1 MERPSDWSA
10 VGYASDPIPGDPVV
24 VRQGALDY
32 QRMADSI
39 ASCAQALRS
48 LDAGGSRGSQ
58 AVAALLETRDDLLD
72 KVGVAEGRYREAG
85 GALEEYAGALDRAQ
99 SDSLNALAAA
109 KSAQADAMEA
119 RTRAERMRASAEEY
133 PADGDAGDDRARY
146 MRLAGAADADE
157 AAAQGRVAAQKE
169 IIDHAVSERDIAAE
183 RAIEII
189 NGACGDGLA
198 DSWWDDWGKAITQW
212 IAKICEIVSGI
223 AGVLALLVSWVP
235 IVGQALAAFL
245 GALSAVTGVI
255 AALANTVLAMA
266 GEQTWLDAVISV
278 GFAALGC
285 VGLGG
290 LRGVAAS
297 ARAMA
302 GARGAWAAAG
312 GLRGVGGLRGLASGY
327 RAGAAASLKGAVH
340 SLRSA
345 AHNLRHDPQGVLAS
359 AVAALKFKGSGRT
372 DLPKGLYEG
381 RGKNHGSAAARAYEE
396 QITGYPVEY
405 SIYVEGD
412 LSEVE
417 FDGFRD
423 GVLLE
428 AKGPSIANILSHE
441 WGEHQIYEYL
451 EDMQK
456 QLDAMARGGL
466 DMPIH
471 WHFAEEEAM
480 NIMLGQRIPPG
491 IRLFHTPPE

>member
-1 MERPSDWSA
+1 M
-10 VGYASDPIPGDPVV
+10 
-24 VRQGALDY
+24 
-32 QRMADSI
+32 
-39 ASCAQALRS
+39 
-48 LDAGGSRGSQ
+48 
-58 AVAALLETRDDLLD
+58 
-72 KVGVAEGRYREAG
+72 
-85 GALEEYAGALDRAQ
+85 
-99 SDSLNALAAA
+99 
-109 KSAQADAMEA
+109 
-119 RTRAERMRASAEEY
+119 
-133 PADGDAGDDRARY
+133 
-146 MRLAGAADADE
+146 
-157 AAAQGRVAAQKE
+157 
-169 IIDHAVSERDIAAE
+169 
-183 RAIEII
+183 
-189 NGACGDGLA
+189 
-198 DSWWDDWGKAITQW
+198 
-212 IAKICEIVSGI
+212 
-223 AGVLALLVSWVP
+223 SWVP

-423 GVLLE
+423 GVLLD
-428 AKGPSIANILSHE
+428 AKGPRTYVIIGHE
-441 WGEHQIYEYL
+441 WGTKAL
-451 EDMQK
+451 EKMQT
-456 QLDAMARGGL
+456 QMDRQVDALARGGL
-466 DMPIH
+466 DIPIH
-471 WHFAEEEAM
+471 WHFAEKGAM
-480 NIMLGQRIPPG
+480 EIAAKLNVPPA
-491 IRLFHTPPE
+491 ITLFYTPPK

>member
-1 MERPSDWSA
+1 M
-10 VGYASDPIPGDPVV
+10 
-24 VRQGALDY
+24 
-32 QRMADSI
+32 
-39 ASCAQALRS
+39 
-48 LDAGGSRGSQ
+48 
-58 AVAALLETRDDLLD
+58 
-72 KVGVAEGRYREAG
+72 GVAEGRYREAG

-109 KSAQADAMEA
+109 KPAQADAMEA
-119 RTRAERMRASAEEY
+119 RTRA
-133 PADGDAGDDRARY
+133 
-146 MRLAGAADADE
+146 
-157 AAAQGRVAAQKE
+157 
-169 IIDHAVSERDIAAE
+169 ERDIAAE

-198 DSWWDDWGKAITQW
+198 DSWWDDWGRAITQW

-290 LRGVAAS
+290 LRGV
-297 ARAMA
+297 
-302 GARGAWAAAG
+302 
-312 GLRGVGGLRGLASGY
+312 GGLRGLASGY
-327 RAGAAASLKGAVH
+327 RAGAAASLKGAAR

-345 AHNLRHDPQGVLAS
+345 AHNLRHNPQGVLAS

-381 RGKNHGSAAARAYEE
+381 RGKNQGSAAARLRGADH
-396 QITGYPVEY
+396 GLP
-405 SIYVEGD
+405 
-412 LSEVE
+412 
-417 FDGFRD
+417 RR
-423 GVLLE
+423 VLHLRGRRPGQGRVRRLPGRR
-428 AKGPSIANILSHE
+428 APGRQGAAHVCDYRSRM
-441 WGEHQIYEYL
+441 GHQS
-451 EDMQK
+451 
-456 QLDAMARGGL
+456 
-466 DMPIH
+466 
-471 WHFAEEEAM
+471 
-480 NIMLGQRIPPG
+480 
-491 IRLFHTPPE
+491 T

>member
-1 MERPSDWSA
+1 MIRAAPKGRPQMHVEGIVERPSDWSA
-10 VGYASDPIPGDPVV
+10 VGYPSDPVPGDPVV

-72 KVGVAEGRYREAG
+72 KVGAAEGRYREAG

-133 PADGDAGDDRARY
+133 PADGNGGDDRARY

-169 IIDHAVSERDIAAE
+169 IIDRAVSERDIAAE

-212 IAKICEIVSGI
+212 IAKICEIISGI

-245 GALSAVTGVI
+245 G
-255 AALANTVLAMA
+255 
-266 GEQTWLDAVISV
+266 
-278 GFAALGC
+278 
-285 VGLGG
+285 
-290 LRGVAAS
+290 
-297 ARAMA
+297 
-302 GARGAWAAAG
+302 
-312 GLRGVGGLRGLASGY
+312 
-327 RAGAAASLKGAVH
+327 
-340 SLRSA
+340 

-381 RGKNHGSAAARAYEE
+381 PGKNHGSAAARAYEE

-428 AKGPSIANILSHE
+428 AKGPSTANILSHE

-456 QLDAMARGGL
+456 QLNAMARGGL

-471 WHFAEEEAM
+471 WYFAEEEAM
-480 NIMLGQRIPPG
+480 NIMLDTDDIPDG
-491 IRLFHTPPE
+491 ISLFFEPPK

>member
-1 MERPSDWSA
+1 M
-10 VGYASDPIPGDPVV
+10 
-24 VRQGALDY
+24 GA
-32 QRMADSI
+32 
-39 ASCAQALRS
+39 
-48 LDAGGSRGSQ
+48 
-58 AVAALLETRDDLLD
+58 
-72 KVGVAEGRYREAG
+72 AEGRYREAG

-109 KSAQADAMEA
+109 KSAQADAMDA

-133 PADGDAGDDRARY
+133 PADGDGGDDRARY

-157 AAAQGRVAAQKE
+157 AAAQERIAAQKE
-169 IIDHAVSERDIAAE
+169 IIDRAVSERDIAAE

-189 NGACGDGLA
+189 DGACGDGLA

-245 GALSAVTGVI
+245 G
-255 AALANTVLAMA
+255 
-266 GEQTWLDAVISV
+266 
-278 GFAALGC
+278 
-285 VGLGG
+285 
-290 LRGVAAS
+290 
-297 ARAMA
+297 
-302 GARGAWAAAG
+302 
-312 GLRGVGGLRGLASGY
+312 
-327 RAGAAASLKGAVH
+327 
-340 SLRSA
+340 

-412 LSEVE
+412 LAMVE

-423 GVLLE
+423 GVLLD
-428 AKGPSIANILSHE
+428 AKGPRTYVIISHH
-441 WGEHQIYEYL
+441 WSTKAL
-451 EDMQK
+451 EKMLK
-456 QLDAMARGGL
+456 QMRKQVNAVASGGL
-466 DMPIH
+466 DIPIH
-471 WHFAEEEAM
+471 WHFAEKEAM
-480 NIMLGQRIPPG
+480 EIAAKLEVPPG
-491 IRLFHTPPE
+491 IKLFYTPPK

>member
-10 VGYASDPIPGDPVV
+10 VGYASDPVPGDPVV

-169 IIDHAVSERDIAAE
+169 IIDRAVSERDIAAE

-212 IAKICEIVSGI
+212 IAKICEIISGI

-245 GALSAVTGVI
+245 G
-255 AALANTVLAMA
+255 
-266 GEQTWLDAVISV
+266 
-278 GFAALGC
+278 
-285 VGLGG
+285 
-290 LRGVAAS
+290 
-297 ARAMA
+297 
-302 GARGAWAAAG
+302 
-312 GLRGVGGLRGLASGY
+312 
-327 RAGAAASLKGAVH
+327 
-340 SLRSA
+340 

-471 WHFAEEEAM
+471 WYFAEEEAM
-480 NIMLGQRIPPG
+480 NIMLDTDDIPDG
-491 IRLFHTPPE
+491 ISLFFEPPK

>member
-1 MERPSDWSA
+1 M
-10 VGYASDPIPGDPVV
+10 
-24 VRQGALDY
+24 GA
-32 QRMADSI
+32 
-39 ASCAQALRS
+39 
-48 LDAGGSRGSQ
+48 
-58 AVAALLETRDDLLD
+58 
-72 KVGVAEGRYREAG
+72 AEDRYREAG

-133 PADGDAGDDRARY
+133 PADGDGGDDRARY

-169 IIDHAVSERDIAAE
+169 IIDRAVSERDIAAE

-245 GALSAVTGVI
+245 GA
-255 AALANTVLAMA
+255 
-266 GEQTWLDAVISV
+266 
-278 GFAALGC
+278 
-285 VGLGG
+285 
-290 LRGVAAS
+290 
-297 ARAMA
+297 
-302 GARGAWAAAG
+302 
-312 GLRGVGGLRGLASGY
+312 
-327 RAGAAASLKGAVH
+327 
-340 SLRSA
+340 
-345 AHNLRHDPQGVLAS
+345 HNLRHDPQGVLAS

-381 RGKNHGSAAARAYEE
+381 PGKNHGSAAARAYEE

-428 AKGPSIANILSHE
+428 AKGPSTANILSHE

-456 QLDAMARGGL
+456 QLNAMARGGL

-471 WHFAEEEAM
+471 WYFAEEEAM
-480 NIMLGQRIPPG
+480 NIMLDTDDIPDG
-491 IRLFHTPPE
+491 ISLFFEPPK

>member
-1 MERPSDWSA
+1 MD
-10 VGYASDPIPGDPVV
+10 
-24 VRQGALDY
+24 
-32 QRMADSI
+32 
-39 ASCAQALRS
+39 
-48 LDAGGSRGSQ
+48 
-58 AVAALLETRDDLLD
+58 
-72 KVGVAEGRYREAG
+72 
-85 GALEEYAGALDRAQ
+85 
-99 SDSLNALAAA
+99 
-109 KSAQADAMEA
+109 A

-133 PADGDAGDDRARY
+133 PADGDGADDRARY

-157 AAAQGRVAAQKE
+157 AAAQERVAAQKE
-169 IIDHAVSERDIAAE
+169 IIDRAVSERDIAAE

-198 DSWWDDWGKAITQW
+198 DSWWDDWGRAITQW
-212 IAKICEIVSGI
+212 IAKICEIISGI
-223 AGVLALLVSWVP
+223 TGVLALLVSWVP

-245 GALSAVTGVI
+245 G
-255 AALANTVLAMA
+255 
-266 GEQTWLDAVISV
+266 
-278 GFAALGC
+278 
-285 VGLGG
+285 
-290 LRGVAAS
+290 
-297 ARAMA
+297 
-302 GARGAWAAAG
+302 
-312 GLRGVGGLRGLASGY
+312 
-327 RAGAAASLKGAVH
+327 
-340 SLRSA
+340 

-412 LSEVE
+412 LTKVE

-471 WHFAEEEAM
+471 WYFAEEEAM
-480 NIMLGQRIPPG
+480 NIMLDTDDIPDG
-491 IRLFHTPPE
+491 ISLFFEPPK

>member
-1 MERPSDWSA
+1 MWS
-10 VGYASDPIPGDPVV
+10 VLLI
-24 VRQGALDY
+24 GAPWGT
-32 QRMADSI
+32 RRTRSPATPWW
-39 ASCAQALRS
+39 CARAPWTTRGWRIRSHPAPKALRS

-169 IIDHAVSERDIAAE
+169 IIDRAVSERDIAAE

-198 DSWWDDWGKAITQW
+198 DSWWDDWGKAIAQW

-245 GALSAVTGVI
+245 G
-255 AALANTVLAMA
+255 
-266 GEQTWLDAVISV
+266 
-278 GFAALGC
+278 
-285 VGLGG
+285 
-290 LRGVAAS
+290 
-297 ARAMA
+297 
-302 GARGAWAAAG
+302 
-312 GLRGVGGLRGLASGY
+312 
-327 RAGAAASLKGAVH
+327 
-340 SLRSA
+340 

-471 WHFAEEEAM
+471 WYFAEEEAM
-480 NIMLGQRIPPG
+480 NIMLDTDDIPDG
-491 IRLFHTPPE
+491 ISLFFEPPK

>member
-1 MERPSDWSA
+1 M
-10 VGYASDPIPGDPVV
+10 
-24 VRQGALDY
+24 
-32 QRMADSI
+32 
-39 ASCAQALRS
+39 
-48 LDAGGSRGSQ
+48 
-58 AVAALLETRDDLLD
+58 
-72 KVGVAEGRYREAG
+72 GVAEGRYREAG

-99 SDSLNALAAA
+99 SDPLNALAAA
-109 KSAQADAMEA
+109 KSAQADAMGT

-133 PADGDAGDDRARY
+133 PADGDGGDDRARY
-146 MRLAGAADADE
+146 MRLAGAADTDE

-169 IIDHAVSERDIAAE
+169 IIDRAVSERDIAAE

-212 IAKICEIVSGI
+212 IAKICEIISGI

-302 GARGAWAAAG
+302 GARDAWAAAG

-327 RAGAAASLKGAVH
+327 RAGAAASLKGAAR

-381 RGKNHGSAAARAYEE
+381 RGKNHDSAAARAYEE
-396 QITGYPVEY
+396 QITGYPIEY
-405 SIYVEGD
+405 SIYMEGD
-412 LSEVE
+412 LAKVE

-423 GVLLE
+423 GVLLD
-428 AKGPSIANILSHE
+428 AKGPRTYAIIRHDWSTDAIE
-441 WGEHQIYEYL
+441 R
-451 EDMQK
+451 MQA
-456 QLDAMARGGL
+456 QMYRQVDALARGGL
-466 DMPIH
+466 DIPIH
-471 WHFAEEEAM
+471 WHFAEKGAM
-480 NIMLGQRIPPG
+480 EIAAKLIVPPE
-491 IRLFHTPPE
+491 ITLFYTPPK

>member
-1 MERPSDWSA
+1 M
-10 VGYASDPIPGDPVV
+10 
-24 VRQGALDY
+24 
-32 QRMADSI
+32 
-39 ASCAQALRS
+39 
-48 LDAGGSRGSQ
+48 
-58 AVAALLETRDDLLD
+58 
-72 KVGVAEGRYREAG
+72 
-85 GALEEYAGALDRAQ
+85 
-99 SDSLNALAAA
+99 
-109 KSAQADAMEA
+109 
-119 RTRAERMRASAEEY
+119 
-133 PADGDAGDDRARY
+133 
-146 MRLAGAADADE
+146 
-157 AAAQGRVAAQKE
+157 
-169 IIDHAVSERDIAAE
+169 
-183 RAIEII
+183 
-189 NGACGDGLA
+189 
-198 DSWWDDWGKAITQW
+198 
-212 IAKICEIVSGI
+212 
-223 AGVLALLVSWVP
+223 SWVP

-381 RGKNHGSAAARAYEE
+381 PGKNHGSAAARAYEE

-423 GVLLE
+423 GVLLD
-428 AKGPSIANILSHE
+428 AKGPRTYVIISHH
-441 WGEHQIYEYL
+441 WSTKAL
-451 EDMQK
+451 EKMQK
-456 QLDAMARGGL
+456 QMRKQVNAVASGGL
-466 DMPIH
+466 DIPIH
-471 WHFAEEEAM
+471 WHFAEKEAM
-480 NIMLGQRIPPG
+480 EIAAKLEVPPG
-491 IRLFHTPPE
+491 IKLFYTPPK

>member
-1 MERPSDWSA
+1 M
-10 VGYASDPIPGDPVV
+10 
-24 VRQGALDY
+24 
-32 QRMADSI
+32 
-39 ASCAQALRS
+39 
-48 LDAGGSRGSQ
+48 DA
-58 AVAALLETRDDLLD
+58 
-72 KVGVAEGRYREAG
+72 
-85 GALEEYAGALDRAQ
+85 RA
-99 SDSLNALAAA
+99 
-109 KSAQADAMEA
+109 
-119 RTRAERMRASAEEY
+119 RAERMRASAEEY
-133 PADGDAGDDRARY
+133 PADGDGGDDRARY

-169 IIDHAVSERDIAAE
+169 IIDRAVSERDIAAE

-381 RGKNHGSAAARAYEE
+381 PGKNHGSAAARAYEE

-423 GVLLE
+423 GALLD
-428 AKGPSIANILSHE
+428 AKGPRT
-441 WGEHQIYEYL
+441 YEIIRHDWSTDAI
-451 EDMQK
+451 ERMQA
-456 QLDAMARGGL
+456 QMYRQVDALARGGL
-466 DMPIH
+466 DIPIH
-471 WHFAEEEAM
+471 WHFAEKGAM
-480 NIMLGQRIPPG
+480 EIAAKLIVPPE
-491 IRLFHTPPE
+491 ITLFYTPPK

>member
-1 MERPSDWSA
+1 M
-10 VGYASDPIPGDPVV
+10 
-24 VRQGALDY
+24 
-32 QRMADSI
+32 
-39 ASCAQALRS
+39 
-48 LDAGGSRGSQ
+48 
-58 AVAALLETRDDLLD
+58 
-72 KVGVAEGRYREAG
+72 GVAEGRYREAG

-133 PADGDAGDDRARY
+133 PADGDGGDDRARY

-169 IIDHAVSERDIAAE
+169 IIDRAVSERDIAAE

-327 RAGAAASLKGAVH
+327 RAGAASASRALSTPCAPPPTICATTRRGCSPPPSPPSSSRAAGAPTCPRA
-340 SLRSA
+340 STRDA
-345 AHNLRHDPQGVLAS
+345 A
-359 AVAALKFKGSGRT
+359 RT
-372 DLPKGLYEG
+372 KAPPP
-381 RGKNHGSAAARAYEE
+381 RAYEE

-412 LSEVE
+412 LAKVE

-423 GVLLE
+423 GALLD
-428 AKGPSIANILSHE
+428 AKGPRT
-441 WGEHQIYEYL
+441 YEIIRHDWSTDAI
-451 EDMQK
+451 ERMQA
-456 QLDAMARGGL
+456 QMYRQVDALARGGL
-466 DMPIH
+466 DIPIH
-471 WHFAEEEAM
+471 WHFAEKGAM
-480 NIMLGQRIPPG
+480 EIAAKLIVPPE
-491 IRLFHTPPE
+491 ITLFYTPPK

>member
-1 MERPSDWSA
+1 M
-10 VGYASDPIPGDPVV
+10 
-24 VRQGALDY
+24 
-32 QRMADSI
+32 
-39 ASCAQALRS
+39 
-48 LDAGGSRGSQ
+48 
-58 AVAALLETRDDLLD
+58 
-72 KVGVAEGRYREAG
+72 GVAEGRYREAG

-119 RTRAERMRASAEEY
+119 RTRAER
-133 PADGDAGDDRARY
+133 
-146 MRLAGAADADE
+146 
-157 AAAQGRVAAQKE
+157 
-169 IIDHAVSERDIAAE
+169 DIAAE

-198 DSWWDDWGKAITQW
+198 DSWWDDWGRAITQW

-327 RAGAAASLKGAVH
+327 RAGAAASLKGAAR

-345 AHNLRHDPQGVLAS
+345 AHNLRHNPQGVLAS

-381 RGKNHGSAAARAYEE
+381 PGKNHGSAAARAYEE

-412 LSEVE
+412 LAKVE

-423 GVLLE
+423 GVLLD
-428 AKGPSIANILSHE
+428 AKGPRTYVIIGHE
-441 WGEHQIYEYL
+441 WGTKAL
-451 EDMQK
+451 EKMQT
-456 QLDAMARGGL
+456 QMDRQVDALARGGL
-466 DMPIH
+466 DIPIH
-471 WHFAEEEAM
+471 WHFAEKGAM
-480 NIMLGQRIPPG
+480 EIAAKLEVPPG
-491 IRLFHTPPE
+491 IKLFYTPPK

>member
-1 MERPSDWSA
+1 MERPSDWSV
-10 VGYASDPIPGDPVV
+10 VGYASDPVPGDPVV

-133 PADGDAGDDRARY
+133 PADGDGGDDRARY

-157 AAAQGRVAAQKE
+157 AAAQERVAAQKE
-169 IIDHAVSERDIAAE
+169 IIDRAVSERDIAAE

-212 IAKICEIVSGI
+212 IARICEIVSGI

-245 GALSAVTGVI
+245 G
-255 AALANTVLAMA
+255 
-266 GEQTWLDAVISV
+266 
-278 GFAALGC
+278 
-285 VGLGG
+285 
-290 LRGVAAS
+290 
-297 ARAMA
+297 
-302 GARGAWAAAG
+302 
-312 GLRGVGGLRGLASGY
+312 
-327 RAGAAASLKGAVH
+327 
-340 SLRSA
+340 

-381 RGKNHGSAAARAYEE
+381 PGKNHGSAAARAYEE

-456 QLDAMARGGL
+456 QLNAMASGGL
-466 DMPIH
+466 DIPIH
-471 WHFAEEEAM
+471 WHFAEKEAM
-480 NIMLGQRIPPG
+480 EIAAKLEVPPG
-491 IRLFHTPPE
+491 IKLFYTPPK

>member
-1 MERPSDWSA
+1 M
-10 VGYASDPIPGDPVV
+10 GYASDPVPGDPVV

-72 KVGVAEGRYREAG
+72 KVGAAEGRYREAG

-133 PADGDAGDDRARY
+133 PADGDGGDDRARY

-169 IIDHAVSERDIAAE
+169 IIDRAVSERDIAAE

-198 DSWWDDWGKAITQW
+198 DSWWDDWGRAITQW

-245 GALSAVTGVI
+245 G
-255 AALANTVLAMA
+255 
-266 GEQTWLDAVISV
+266 
-278 GFAALGC
+278 
-285 VGLGG
+285 
-290 LRGVAAS
+290 
-297 ARAMA
+297 
-302 GARGAWAAAG
+302 
-312 GLRGVGGLRGLASGY
+312 
-327 RAGAAASLKGAVH
+327 
-340 SLRSA
+340 

-412 LSEVE
+412 LAKVE

-456 QLDAMARGGL
+456 QLNAMASGGL
-466 DMPIH
+466 DIPIH
-471 WHFAEEEAM
+471 WHFAEKEAM
-480 NIMLGQRIPPG
+480 EIAAKLEVPPG
-491 IRLFHTPPE
+491 IKLFYTPPK

>member
-1 MERPSDWSA
+1 M
-10 VGYASDPIPGDPVV
+10 
-24 VRQGALDY
+24 
-32 QRMADSI
+32 
-39 ASCAQALRS
+39 
-48 LDAGGSRGSQ
+48 
-58 AVAALLETRDDLLD
+58 
-72 KVGVAEGRYREAG
+72 GVAEGRYREAG

-109 KSAQADAMEA
+109 KSAQADAMDA
-119 RTRAERMRASAEEY
+119 RARAERMRASAEEY
-133 PADGDAGDDRARY
+133 PADGDGGDDRARY

-169 IIDHAVSERDIAAE
+169 IIDRAVSERDIAAE

-327 RAGAAASLKGAVH
+327 RAGAAASLKGAAR

-381 RGKNHGSAAARAYEE
+381 RDKNHGSAAARAYEE

-412 LSEVE
+412 LAKVE

-423 GVLLE
+423 GALLD
-428 AKGPSIANILSHE
+428 AKGPRT
-441 WGEHQIYEYL
+441 YEIIRHDWSTDAI
-451 EDMQK
+451 ERMQA
-456 QLDAMARGGL
+456 QMYRQVDALARGGL
-466 DMPIH
+466 DIPIH
-471 WHFAEEEAM
+471 WHFTEKGAM
-480 NIMLGQRIPPG
+480 EIAAKLIVPPE
-491 IRLFHTPPE
+491 ITLFYTPPK

>member
-1 MERPSDWSA
+1 M
-10 VGYASDPIPGDPVV
+10 
-24 VRQGALDY
+24 
-32 QRMADSI
+32 
-39 ASCAQALRS
+39 
-48 LDAGGSRGSQ
+48 
-58 AVAALLETRDDLLD
+58 
-72 KVGVAEGRYREAG
+72 GVAEGRYREAG

-119 RTRAERMRASAEEY
+119 RTRAERMRVSAEEY
-133 PADGDAGDDRARY
+133 PADGDGGDDRARY

-169 IIDHAVSERDIAAE
+169 IIDRAVSERDIAAE

-340 SLRSA
+340 SLCSA

-423 GVLLE
+423 GVLLD
-428 AKGPSIANILSHE
+428 AKGPRTYVIIGHE
-441 WGEHQIYEYL
+441 WGTKAL
-451 EDMQK
+451 EKMQT
-456 QLDAMARGGL
+456 QMDRQVDALARGGL
-466 DMPIH
+466 DIPIH
-471 WHFAEEEAM
+471 WHFAEKGAM
-480 NIMLGQRIPPG
+480 EIAAKLNVPPA
-491 IRLFHTPPE
+491 ITLFYTPPK

>member
-10 VGYASDPIPGDPVV
+10 VGYASDPVPGDPVV

-85 GALEEYAGALDRAQ
+85 GTLEEYAGALDRAQ

-133 PADGDAGDDRARY
+133 PADGDGGDDRARY

-169 IIDHAVSERDIAAE
+169 IIDRAVSERDIAAE

-245 GALSAVTGVI
+245 GA
-255 AALANTVLAMA
+255 
-266 GEQTWLDAVISV
+266 
-278 GFAALGC
+278 
-285 VGLGG
+285 
-290 LRGVAAS
+290 
-297 ARAMA
+297 
-302 GARGAWAAAG
+302 
-312 GLRGVGGLRGLASGY
+312 
-327 RAGAAASLKGAVH
+327 
-340 SLRSA
+340 
-345 AHNLRHDPQGVLAS
+345 HNLRHDPQGVLAS

-412 LSEVE
+412 LAKVE

-423 GVLLE
+423 GVLLD
-428 AKGPSIANILSHE
+428 AKGPRTYVIISHH
-441 WGEHQIYEYL
+441 WSTKAL
-451 EDMQK
+451 EKMQK
-456 QLDAMARGGL
+456 QMRKQVNAVASGGL
-466 DMPIH
+466 DIPIH
-471 WHFAEEEAM
+471 WHFGEKGAM
-480 NIMLGQRIPPG
+480 EIAAKLNVPPG
-491 IRLFHTPPE
+491 IKLFYTPPK

>member
-1 MERPSDWSA
+1 M
-10 VGYASDPIPGDPVV
+10 
-24 VRQGALDY
+24 
-32 QRMADSI
+32 
-39 ASCAQALRS
+39 
-48 LDAGGSRGSQ
+48 
-58 AVAALLETRDDLLD
+58 
-72 KVGVAEGRYREAG
+72 GVAEGRYREAG

-169 IIDHAVSERDIAAE
+169 IIDRAVSERDIAAE

-235 IVGQALAAFL
+235 VVGQALAAFL

-285 VGLGG
+285 VGL
-290 LRGVAAS
+290 
-297 ARAMA
+297 
-302 GARGAWAAAG
+302 G

-471 WHFAEEEAM
+471 WYFAEEEAM
-480 NIMLGQRIPPG
+480 NIMLDTDDIPDG
-491 IRLFHTPPE
+491 ISLFFEPPK

>member
-1 MERPSDWSA
+1 M
-10 VGYASDPIPGDPVV
+10 
-24 VRQGALDY
+24 GA
-32 QRMADSI
+32 A
-39 ASCAQALRS
+39 
-48 LDAGGSRGSQ
+48 
-58 AVAALLETRDDLLD
+58 
-72 KVGVAEGRYREAG
+72 KGRYREAG

-109 KSAQADAMEA
+109 KSAQADAMDRAQSDSLNALATAKSAQADAMEA

-133 PADGDAGDDRARY
+133 PADGDGGDDRARY

-169 IIDHAVSERDIAAE
+169 IIDRAVSERDIAAE

-198 DSWWDDWGKAITQW
+198 DSWWDDWGRAITQW
-212 IAKICEIVSGI
+212 IAKICEIISGI

-297 ARAMA
+297 TRAMA

-381 RGKNHGSAAARAYEE
+381 PGKNHGSAAARAYEE

-423 GVLLE
+423 GVLLD
-428 AKGPSIANILSHE
+428 AKGPRTYVIISHRWSTKALE
-441 WGEHQIYEYL
+441 KCKHKWTGKWMHSCAEAWTSPSSGTSLRRKRWKSQQNWKSHQVSSYFTL
-451 EDMQK
+451 LQNRHDRK
-456 QLDAMARGGL
+456 RG
-466 DMPIH
+466 
-471 WHFAEEEAM
+471 
-480 NIMLGQRIPPG
+480 
-491 IRLFHTPPE
+491 

>member
-1 MERPSDWSA
+1 M
-10 VGYASDPIPGDPVV
+10 
-24 VRQGALDY
+24 GA
-32 QRMADSI
+32 
-39 ASCAQALRS
+39 
-48 LDAGGSRGSQ
+48 
-58 AVAALLETRDDLLD
+58 
-72 KVGVAEGRYREAG
+72 AEGRYREAG

-99 SDSLNALAAA
+99 SESLNALAAA

-133 PADGDAGDDRARY
+133 PADGDGGDDRARY

-169 IIDHAVSERDIAAE
+169 IIDRAVSERDIAAE

-212 IAKICEIVSGI
+212 IARICEIVSGI

-423 GVLLE
+423 GVLLD
-428 AKGPSIANILSHE
+428 AKGPRTYVIIGHE
-441 WGEHQIYEYL
+441 WGTKAL
-451 EDMQK
+451 EKMQT
-456 QLDAMARGGL
+456 QMDRQVDALARGGL
-466 DMPIH
+466 DIPIH
-471 WHFAEEEAM
+471 WHFAEKGAM
-480 NIMLGQRIPPG
+480 EIAAKLNVPPA
-491 IRLFHTPPE
+491 ITLFYTPPK

>member
-1 MERPSDWSA
+1 M
-10 VGYASDPIPGDPVV
+10 
-24 VRQGALDY
+24 
-32 QRMADSI
+32 
-39 ASCAQALRS
+39 
-48 LDAGGSRGSQ
+48 
-58 AVAALLETRDDLLD
+58 
-72 KVGVAEGRYREAG
+72 GVAEGRYREAG

-133 PADGDAGDDRARY
+133 PADGDGGDDRARY

-169 IIDHAVSERDIAAE
+169 IIDRAVSERDIAAE

-223 AGVLALLVSWVP
+223 AGVLPLLVSWVP

-381 RGKNHGSAAARAYEE
+381 RGKNQGSAAARLRGADH
-396 QITGYPVEY
+396 GLP
-405 SIYVEGD
+405 
-412 LSEVE
+412 
-417 FDGFRD
+417 RR
-423 GVLLE
+423 VLHLRGMRPGQGRVRRLPGRR
-428 AKGPSIANILSHE
+428 APGRQGAAHVCDYQSPL
-441 WGEHQIYEYL
+441 EHQS
-451 EDMQK
+451 
-456 QLDAMARGGL
+456 A
-466 DMPIH
+466 
-471 WHFAEEEAM
+471 
-480 NIMLGQRIPPG
+480 
-491 IRLFHTPPE
+491 

>member
-1 MERPSDWSA
+1 M
-10 VGYASDPIPGDPVV
+10 
-24 VRQGALDY
+24 
-32 QRMADSI
+32 
-39 ASCAQALRS
+39 
-48 LDAGGSRGSQ
+48 
-58 AVAALLETRDDLLD
+58 
-72 KVGVAEGRYREAG
+72 GVAEGRYREAG

-109 KSAQADAMEA
+109 KSAQADAIEA

-133 PADGDAGDDRARY
+133 PADGDGGDDRARY

-169 IIDHAVSERDIAAE
+169 IIDRAVSERDIAAE

-212 IAKICEIVSGI
+212 IAKICEIISGI

-278 GFAALGC
+278 GFAA
-285 VGLGG
+285 
-290 LRGVAAS
+290 
-297 ARAMA
+297 
-302 GARGAWAAAG
+302 
-312 GLRGVGGLRGLASGY
+312 
-327 RAGAAASLKGAVH
+327 
-340 SLRSA
+340 
-345 AHNLRHDPQGVLAS
+345 HNLRHDPQGVLAS

-381 RGKNHGSAAARAYEE
+381 RGKNHGSAAARLRGADHGLPRRVLHLRGRRPGRGRVRRLPGRRAPRGEGAE
-396 QITGYPVEY
+396 HCQYPQPRM
-405 SIYVEGD
+405 G
-412 LSEVE
+412 
-417 FDGFRD
+417 
-423 GVLLE
+423 
-428 AKGPSIANILSHE
+428 
-441 WGEHQIYEYL
+441 
-451 EDMQK
+451 
-456 QLDAMARGGL
+456 
-466 DMPIH
+466 
-471 WHFAEEEAM
+471 
-480 NIMLGQRIPPG
+480 
-491 IRLFHTPPE
+491 

>member
-1 MERPSDWSA
+1 M
-10 VGYASDPIPGDPVV
+10 
-24 VRQGALDY
+24 GA
-32 QRMADSI
+32 
-39 ASCAQALRS
+39 
-48 LDAGGSRGSQ
+48 
-58 AVAALLETRDDLLD
+58 
-72 KVGVAEGRYREAG
+72 AEGRYREAG

-119 RTRAERMRASAEEY
+119 RARA
-133 PADGDAGDDRARY
+133 
-146 MRLAGAADADE
+146 
-157 AAAQGRVAAQKE
+157 
-169 IIDHAVSERDIAAE
+169 ERDIAAE

-198 DSWWDDWGKAITQW
+198 DSWWDDWGRAITQW

-327 RAGAAASLKGAVH
+327 RAGAAASLKGAAR

-345 AHNLRHDPQGVLAS
+345 AHNLRHNPQGVLAS

-381 RGKNHGSAAARAYEE
+381 RGKNQGSAAARLRGADH
-396 QITGYPVEY
+396 GLP
-405 SIYVEGD
+405 
-412 LSEVE
+412 
-417 FDGFRD
+417 RR
-423 GVLLE
+423 VLHLRGRRPGQGRVRRLPGRR
-428 AKGPSIANILSHE
+428 APGRQGAAHVCDYRSRM
-441 WGEHQIYEYL
+441 GHQS
-451 EDMQK
+451 
-456 QLDAMARGGL
+456 
-466 DMPIH
+466 
-471 WHFAEEEAM
+471 
-480 NIMLGQRIPPG
+480 
-491 IRLFHTPPE
+491 T